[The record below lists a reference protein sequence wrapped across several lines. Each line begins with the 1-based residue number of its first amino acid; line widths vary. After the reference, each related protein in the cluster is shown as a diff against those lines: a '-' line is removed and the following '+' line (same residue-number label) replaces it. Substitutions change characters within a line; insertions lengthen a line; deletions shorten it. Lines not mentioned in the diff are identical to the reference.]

1 MVAGEGGVVIM
12 IQVGL
17 PVQQLVLLEEDFL
30 VQMIGLV
37 QCKHAETYGK
47 QLSLLCK
54 TMLWSCII
62 LFGSFISCC
71 TFD

>member
-17 PVQQLVLLEEDFL
+17 PVQQLVLLEEDFS

-37 QCKHAETYGK
+37 QCVEILIGQSAQSVTSAIPI
-47 QLSLLCK
+47 SLELVREV
-54 TMLWSCII
+54 
-62 LFGSFISCC
+62 
-71 TFD
+71 